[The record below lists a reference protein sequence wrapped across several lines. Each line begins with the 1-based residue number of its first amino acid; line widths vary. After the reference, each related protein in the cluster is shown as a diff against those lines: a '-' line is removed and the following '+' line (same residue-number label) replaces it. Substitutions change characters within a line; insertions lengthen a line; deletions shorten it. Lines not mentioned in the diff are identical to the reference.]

1 MQTIE
6 SGLSLSPA
14 AVLQAE
20 SILYAYGMGRWEQY
34 EVWVLTK
41 GKWELVAHFSD
52 MEIASSVFKN
62 RTYRQKLVHAV
73 YEDGNRVSEDVMA
86 EVGRT
91 REEP

>member
-1 MQTIE
+1 MATSTMQFE
-6 SGLSLSPA
+6 PVEVGA
-14 AVLQAE
+14 FAR
-20 SILYAYGMGRWEQY
+20 ILYSGIMARWEQY

-73 YEDGNRVSEDVMA
+73 YEDGNRISEDVMA

>member
-1 MQTIE
+1 MATAGFQFAPLEI
-6 SGLSLSPA
+6 GLLSR
-14 AVLQAE
+14 
-20 SILYAYGMGRWEQY
+20 ILYAGTMSRWEQY

-41 GKWELVAHFSD
+41 GKWEVVAHFSD
-52 MEIASSVFKN
+52 MEVASAVFRN